1 MEGSCHVPI
10 GAYLE
15 DKNDY
20 ISFHCVYGNEDGTN
34 LKQLHLNGSYQEKQ
48 GLLKQAVHN
57 MKEHGKVYLVGG
69 GPGRSDLL
77 TLKGKS
83 IAGKS
88 RLYPL

>member
-1 MEGSCHVPI
+1 MLRWEMERGFLKAMEGSCHVPI

-57 MKEHGKVYLVGG
+57 MKEHGKVY
-69 GPGRSDLL
+69 
-77 TLKGKS
+77 
-83 IAGKS
+83 
-88 RLYPL
+88 RLEEDRKK